1 MTLQEIMDALAA
13 MGTERTKKIY
23 MSQGAVEPLF
33 GVATGAMKP
42 LAKMHKNDQVMAEA
56 LYETG
61 NYDAM
66 YLAGMIADV
75 KQMKPADY
83 ERWMKKAYFP
93 NISNFIISVTLAESD
108 YAQEVADRFIS
119 DEDDL
124 VMATGWSCY
133 EWLLGSRK
141 DDYFDKEKLQGML
154 DALEETFESMP
165 RLTKRAMLGF
175 LVAVGV
181 SYIPLH
187 EAALHTAQKVDASAY
202 ESIQKETNKGRLGFK
217 RKHVR
222 C

>member
-1 MTLQEIMDALAA
+1 MTLQEIMEALAA

-42 LAKMHKNDQVMAEA
+42 LAKMHKNDQAMAEA
-56 LYETG
+56 LFETG

-75 KQMKPADY
+75 KQMQPADY
-83 ERWMKKAYFP
+83 ERWMKKAYFS
-93 NISNFIISVTLAESD
+93 NISTFIISVTLAESD

-119 DEDDL
+119 DGDDI
-124 VMATGWSCY
+124 VMAGGWSCY

-141 DDYFDKEKLQGML
+141 DDYFDKEKLRTML
-154 DALEETFESMP
+154 GVVESTYESMP
-165 RLTKRAMLGF
+165 RLTKRAMMGF

-181 SYIPLH
+181 SYMPLH
-187 EAALHTAQKVDASAY
+187 EAALLTAQKVDASAY
-202 ESIQKETNKGRLGFK
+202 ESIQKETSKGRLGFK